1 MSAPLLPGGTIG
13 ILGGGQLGRMSAI
26 AARRMGYKVKTF
38 DPSGAACAA
47 MVADHHTTANWND
60 TKALRS
66 FAEDCGRVTLEFEN
80 IPPATVT
87 EINTQ
92 VPCHPSAEVLAICQN
107 RRREKEFLKAQGIP
121 CAQFAVVSSLDELSE
136 AVKKIGTPC
145 VLKTADFGYDGKGQV
160 KIPNAQTNLEEVWE
174 KIGDGVGVLEAWV
187 PFQLEISVI
196 VARTEDGR
204 TAVYDP
210 AENIHRNHILHLS
223 LSPARISD
231 ATSSE
236 AKALA
241 LQIAEKIKLVGI
253 MAVEMF
259 VKDGR
264 IIVNE
269 LAPRPHNSGHQTFDA
284 NQTSQFEQHIRA
296 VCGLPLGGTQML
308 KPSVMLNLL
317 GDLWHSG
324 QAPDWT
330 KVLKEPAAKLHLY
343 DKGQAVPGRKMGH
356 ITVTADTIEAALQK
370 AEVLFAALSKN

>member
-38 DPSGAACAA
+38 DPSSSACAA
-47 MVADHHTTANWND
+47 MVADSHTTAAWD
-60 TKALRS
+60 DAKALQK
-66 FAEDCGRVTLEFEN
+66 FADGCGRVTLEFEN

-87 EINTQ
+87 LVNAIA
-92 VPCHPSAEVLAICQN
+92 PCYPSAEVLAICQN

-121 CAQFAVVSSLDELSE
+121 CANFVVVSSHEELSA
-136 AVKKIGTPC
+136 AVKKIGVPC
-145 VLKTADFGYDGKGQV
+145 VLKTADFGYDGKGQA
-160 KIPNAQTNLEEVWE
+160 KITNADTNLENVWG

-196 VARTEDGR
+196 VARTEDGK

-223 LSPARISD
+223 LSPARISE
-231 ATSSE
+231 ATRRE
-236 AKALA
+236 AQELA
-241 LQIAEKIKLVGI
+241 LKIAEKIKLVGL

-259 VKDGR
+259 VQDGR

-284 NQTSQFEQHIRA
+284 NQTSQFEQHVRA
-296 VCGLPLGGTQML
+296 VCGLPLGGTQIL

-317 GDLWHSG
+317 GDLWRNG
-324 QAPDWT
+324 QTPDWAM
-330 KVLKEPAAKLHLY
+330 VLKEPAAKLHLY
-343 DKGQAVPGRKMGH
+343 DKGQASAGRKMGH
-356 ITVTADTIEAALQK
+356 ITITADTLEGALKK
-370 AEVLFAALSKN
+370 AEALFVALSK

>member
-38 DPSGAACAA
+38 DPSSSACAA
-47 MVADHHTTANWND
+47 MVADSHTTAAWD
-60 TKALRS
+60 DAKALQK
-66 FAEDCGRVTLEFEN
+66 FADGCGRVTLEFEN

-87 EINTQ
+87 Q
-92 VPCHPSAEVLAICQN
+92 VNAIAPCHPSAEVLAICQN

-121 CAQFAVVSSLDELSE
+121 CANFVVVSSHEELSA
-136 AVKKIGTPC
+136 AVKKIGIPC
-145 VLKTADFGYDGKGQV
+145 VLKTADFGYDGKGQA
-160 KIPNAQTNLEEVWE
+160 KITNADTNLENVWE

-196 VARTEDGR
+196 VARTEDGK

-223 LSPARISD
+223 LSPARISE
-231 ATSSE
+231 ATRRE
-236 AKALA
+236 AQELA
-241 LQIAEKIKLVGI
+241 LKIAEKIKLVGL

-259 VKDGR
+259 VQDGR

-284 NQTSQFEQHIRA
+284 NQTSQFEQHVRA
-296 VCGLPLGGTQML
+296 VCGLPLGGTQIL

-317 GDLWHSG
+317 GDLWRNG
-324 QAPDWT
+324 QTPDWAT
-330 KVLKEPAAKLHLY
+330 VLKEPAAKLHLY
-343 DKGQAVPGRKMGH
+343 DKGQASAGRKMGH
-356 ITVTADTIEAALQK
+356 ITITADTLEDALKK
-370 AEVLFAALSKN
+370 AEALFVALSK

>member
-38 DPSGAACAA
+38 DPSSSACAA
-47 MVADHHTTANWND
+47 MVADSHTTAAWND
-60 TKALRS
+60 IEALRR
-66 FAEDCGRVTLEFEN
+66 FAEGCERVTLEFEN
-80 IPPATVT
+80 IPPATVSQ
-87 EINTQ
+87 INER

-121 CAQFAVVSSLDELSE
+121 CANFVVVSSHDELSA
-136 AVKKIGTPC
+136 AVKKIGVPC

-160 KIPNAQTNLEEVWE
+160 KISNTDTNLEDVWE

-231 ATSSE
+231 ATRRE
-236 AKALA
+236 AQELA
-241 LQIAEKIKLVGI
+241 LKIAEKIKLVGI

-259 VKDGR
+259 VQDGR

-284 NQTSQFEQHIRA
+284 NQTSQFEQHVRS
-296 VCGLPLGGTQML
+296 VCGLPLGGTEML

-317 GDLWHSG
+317 GDLWRNG
-324 QAPDWT
+324 QTPDWT
-330 KVLKEPAAKLHLY
+330 AVLKEPAAKLHLY
-343 DKGQAVPGRKMGH
+343 DKGQAAPGRKMGH
-356 ITVTADTIEAALQK
+356 ITITADTVDVALKK
-370 AEVLFAALSKN
+370 AEALFAALSK

>member
-38 DPSGAACAA
+38 DPSSSACAA
-47 MVADHHTTANWND
+47 MVADSHTTAAWD
-60 TKALRS
+60 DAKALKK
-66 FAEDCGRVTLEFEN
+66 FADGCGRVTLEFEN

-87 EINTQ
+87 Q
-92 VPCHPSAEVLAICQN
+92 VNAIAPCHPSAEVLAICQN

-121 CAQFAVVSSLDELSE
+121 CANFVVVSSHEELSA
-136 AVKKIGTPC
+136 AVKKIGIPC
-145 VLKTADFGYDGKGQV
+145 VLKTADFGYDGKGQA
-160 KIPNAQTNLEEVWE
+160 KITNADTNLENVWE

-196 VARTEDGR
+196 VARTEDGK

-223 LSPARISD
+223 LSPARISE
-231 ATSSE
+231 ATRRE
-236 AKALA
+236 AQELA
-241 LQIAEKIKLVGI
+241 LKIAEKIKLVGL

-259 VKDGR
+259 VQDGR

-269 LAPRPHNSGHQTFDA
+269 LAPRPHNSGHQTLDA

-296 VCGLPLGGTQML
+296 VCGLPLGGTQIL

-317 GDLWHSG
+317 GDLWRNG
-324 QAPDWT
+324 QTPDWAM
-330 KVLKEPAAKLHLY
+330 VLKEPAAKLHLY
-343 DKGQAVPGRKMGH
+343 DKGQASAGRKMGH
-356 ITVTADTIEAALQK
+356 ITITADTLEDALKK
-370 AEVLFAALSKN
+370 AEALFVALSK

>member
-38 DPSGAACAA
+38 DPSSSACAA
-47 MVADHHTTANWND
+47 MVADSHTTAAWND
-60 TKALRS
+60 IEALRR
-66 FAEDCGRVTLEFEN
+66 FAEGCERVTLEFEN
-80 IPPATVT
+80 IPPATVSQ
-87 EINTQ
+87 INEW

-121 CAQFAVVSSLDELSE
+121 CANFVVVSSHDELSA
-136 AVKKIGTPC
+136 AVKKIGVPC

-160 KIPNAQTNLEEVWE
+160 KISNTETNLEDVWE

-223 LSPARISD
+223 LSPARISE
-231 ATSSE
+231 ATRRE
-236 AKALA
+236 AQELA
-241 LQIAEKIKLVGI
+241 LKIAEKIKLVGL

-259 VKDGR
+259 VQDGR

-284 NQTSQFEQHIRA
+284 NQTSQFEQHVRS
-296 VCGLPLGGTQML
+296 VCGLPLGGTEML

-317 GDLWHSG
+317 GDLWRNG
-324 QAPDWT
+324 QTPDWAA
-330 KVLKEPAAKLHLY
+330 VLKEPAAKLHLY
-343 DKGQAVPGRKMGH
+343 DKGQAAPGRKMGH
-356 ITVTADTIEAALQK
+356 ITVTADSLEAALQK
-370 AEVLFAALSKN
+370 AEALFAALTK

>member
-38 DPSGAACAA
+38 DPSSSACAA
-47 MVADHHTTANWND
+47 MVADSHTTAAWD
-60 TKALRS
+60 DAKALKK
-66 FAEDCGRVTLEFEN
+66 FADGCGRVTLEFEN

-87 EINTQ
+87 Q
-92 VPCHPSAEVLAICQN
+92 VNAIAPCHPSAEVLAICQN

-121 CAQFAVVSSLDELSE
+121 CANFVVVSSHEELSA
-136 AVKKIGTPC
+136 AVRKIGVPC
-145 VLKTADFGYDGKGQV
+145 VLKTADFGYDGKGQA
-160 KIPNAQTNLEEVWE
+160 KITDADTNLENVWE

-196 VARTEDGR
+196 VARTQDGK

-223 LSPARISD
+223 LSPARISE
-231 ATSSE
+231 ATRRE
-236 AKALA
+236 AQELA
-241 LQIAEKIKLVGI
+241 LKIAEKIKLVGL

-259 VKDGR
+259 VQDGR

-269 LAPRPHNSGHQTFDA
+269 LAPRPHNSGHQTLDA

-296 VCGLPLGGTQML
+296 VCGLPLGGTQIL

-317 GDLWHSG
+317 GDLWRNG
-324 QAPDWT
+324 QTPDWAMI
-330 KVLKEPAAKLHLY
+330 LKEPAAKLHLY
-343 DKGQAVPGRKMGH
+343 DKGQASAGRKMGH
-356 ITVTADTIEAALQK
+356 ITITADTLEDALKK
-370 AEVLFAALSKN
+370 AEALFVALSK

>member
-38 DPSGAACAA
+38 DPSSSACAA
-47 MVADHHTTANWND
+47 MVADSHTTAAWD
-60 TKALRS
+60 DAKALQK
-66 FAEDCGRVTLEFEN
+66 FADGCGRVTLEFEN

-87 EINTQ
+87 LVNAIA
-92 VPCHPSAEVLAICQN
+92 PCYPSAEVLAICQN

-121 CAQFAVVSSLDELSE
+121 CANFVVVSSHEELSA
-136 AVKKIGTPC
+136 AVKKIGVPC
-145 VLKTADFGYDGKGQV
+145 VLKTADFGYDGKGQA
-160 KIPNAQTNLEEVWE
+160 KITNADTNLENVWE

-196 VARTEDGR
+196 VARTEDGK

-223 LSPARISD
+223 LSPARISE
-231 ATSSE
+231 ATRRE
-236 AKALA
+236 AQELA
-241 LQIAEKIKLVGI
+241 LKIAEKIKLVGL

-259 VKDGR
+259 VQDGR

-284 NQTSQFEQHIRA
+284 NQTSQFEQHVRA
-296 VCGLPLGGTQML
+296 VCGLPLGGTQIL

-317 GDLWHSG
+317 GDLWRNG
-324 QAPDWT
+324 QTPDWAM
-330 KVLKEPAAKLHLY
+330 VLKEPAAKLHLY
-343 DKGQAVPGRKMGH
+343 DKGQASAGRKMGH
-356 ITVTADTIEAALQK
+356 ITITADTLEGALKK
-370 AEVLFAALSKN
+370 AEALFVALSK